1 MPTNMEDPYIFSVLR
16 NLVECAIPAVKDD
29 KMSILTS
36 IRKHETWHDWMQY
49 RILRMRR
56 HGSVK
61 AWAKNWI
68 ERHTLKRIR
77 VNYAADGFGVNGKN
91 TSCLREPTFAKAW
104 AEAVRLNKEGW
115 KGNVPNI
122 EWRAH
127 IACWAAQHGLSLE
140 GDFVE
145 CGVHTGLLSVTIC
158 NYLDFAKQDRKFWLF
173 DTWSGLPVEGIEGA
187 AAAKAKL
194 INRSLFDRDVY
205 ALAVRNFEPFPNAR
219 LVRGALPAT
228 LELSSIEKIAYMSV
242 DLNNMPAEKA
252 VIEALWPKIS
262 QGTIIVLDDYG
273 FTGFE
278 DQHDMWDAFAR
289 SVGKMI
295 VTVPTGQGILIK

>member
-1 MPTNMEDPYIFSVLR
+1 
-16 NLVECAIPAVKDD
+16 VKDD
-29 KMSILTS
+29 NMSILKS
-36 IRKHETWHDWMQY
+36 IRERETWHDWMQH
-49 RILRMRR
+49 RIRRMRR

-68 ERHTLKRIR
+68 EMQTRKRIR
-77 VNYAADGFGVNGKN
+77 VNYAADGFGVKSKN
-91 TSCLREPTFAKAW
+91 MSCLREPAFAKAW

-173 DTWSGLPVEGIEGA
+173 DTWSGIPVEGIEGEE
-187 AAAKAKL
+187 AAKAEL
-194 INRSLFDRDVY
+194 MNRSFYGSDAY
-205 ALAVRNFEPFPNAR
+205 ELAVRNFEPFPNAK
-219 LVRGALPAT
+219 LVRGALPGT
-228 LELSSIEKIAYMSV
+228 LELSSTEKIAYMSV
-242 DLNNMPAEKA
+242 DLNNVRAEKA

-262 QGTIIVLDDYG
+262 KGAMIVLDDYG
-273 FTGFE
+273 FTGHE
-278 DQHDMWDAFAR
+278 DQHDMWDAFAQ

-295 VTVPTGQGILIK
+295 VTVPTGQGIVIK